1 MTRTRATILKATL
14 LLAVIASLGC
24 LSVPPRNVPLA
35 YADPSYGYRTPE
47 GMGHDPGDIMLVLA
61 LSGGGTRAA
70 AFSYGVLQEL
80 RDTPVPGPAGPT
92 SLLDEIDLISS
103 VSGGSFVSA
112 YYGLFGDRIFEDFEP
127 RFLRRDVEGD
137 LALQLFKPINWFRLA
152 SSTYGRSD
160 LAVEFYHKEIFD
172 QATFA
177 DLPMGD
183 GAHIEINATDLSL
196 SSRFTFLQ
204 ETFDAICSDLGP
216 LEVARAVAASSAV
229 PVLLSPITLKNY
241 AGECGYEQPAWQIE
255 GLKDRRTNPRL
266 YHNALSA
273 TRGQD
278 REKHPYLHLVDGGIA
293 DNLGVRGPLAEVRER
308 GGLWRL
314 QAELPEDRPWQV
326 VVISV
331 NSVARADRTFSLRE
345 ASPTLPELLGAVTDV
360 QMGRYSFE
368 TLALLHDEMKK
379 WAEDAPPHPVHGPI
393 GIHLIELDFNEV
405 EDPEERHY
413 LNNVGTNFHLDDEA
427 VDRLIAAGR
436 KLLRDSP
443 AFQELLKQLAE
454 EGEEPKPSP

>member
-1 MTRTRATILKATL
+1 
-14 LLAVIASLGC
+14 
-24 LSVPPRNVPLA
+24 
-35 YADPSYGYRTPE
+35 
-47 GMGHDPGDIMLVLA
+47 MGRDPGDIALVLA

-80 RDTPVPGPAGPT
+80 RDTPLPGDGAPT

-112 YYGLFGDRIFEDFEP
+112 YYGLFGERIFTDFEP

-152 SSTYGRSD
+152 SSTYDRSD
-160 LAVEFYHKEIFD
+160 IAIEFYHEEIFE

-177 DLPMGD
+177 DLPAD

-241 AGECGYEQPAWQIE
+241 AGECGYEQPAWQVD
-255 GLKDRRTNPRL
+255 GLKARRTNPRL
-266 YHNALSA
+266 YFNAVAA

-278 REKHPYLHLVDGGIA
+278 RAKHPYLHLVDGGVA
-293 DNLGVRGPLAEVRER
+293 DNLGVRGPLAQVRER

-314 QAELPEDRPWQV
+314 QSELPEDRPRHLV
-326 VVISV
+326 FISV
-331 NSVARADRTFSLRE
+331 NSMARADQTFTLRE

-360 QMGRYSFE
+360 QMGRYTYE

-379 WAEDAPPHPVHGPI
+379 WGEDAPPHPEHGAI
-393 GIHLIELDFNEV
+393 GIHLIELDFNLV
-405 EDPEERHY
+405 EDPAERHY

-436 KLLRDSP
+436 ELLRHSP
-443 AFQELLKQLAE
+443 VFQELLKQLAAQSR
-454 EGEEPKPSP
+454 EPAPEP

>member
-1 MTRTRATILKATL
+1 MVKAAL
-14 LLAVIASLGC
+14 LLPVIASLGC
-24 LSVPPRNVPLA
+24 LSAPPRNAPLA
-35 YADPSYGYRTPE
+35 HADTSYGYRTPAD
-47 GMGHDPGDIMLVLA
+47 MGSDPGEVVLVLA
-61 LSGGGTRAA
+61 FSGGGTRAA

-80 RDTPVPGPAGPT
+80 RDTEVPGAEGPA

-103 VSGGSFVSA
+103 VSGGSFTSA
-112 YYGLFGDRIFEDFEP
+112 YYGLFGDRIFDDFET

-137 LALQLFKPINWFRLA
+137 IALQLFNPINWFRLA
-152 SSTYGRSD
+152 SGRYGRSD
-160 LAVEFYHKEIFD
+160 LAVAFYHEEIFD

-177 DLPMGD
+177 DLPTD
-183 GAHIEINATDLSL
+183 DRAHIEINATDLSL
-196 SSRFTFLQ
+196 SSRFTFVQ

-229 PVLLSPITLKNY
+229 PVLLSPITLRNN

-266 YHNALSA
+266 YFDAVAA

-278 REKHPYLHLVDGGIA
+278 REKHPYLHLVDGGVA

-314 QAELPEDRPWQV
+314 ESALESRPRQV
-326 VVISV
+326 VIISV
-331 NSVARADRTFSLRE
+331 NSIARADQTFTLRE

-360 QMGRYSFE
+360 QMGRYTYE

-379 WAEDAPPHPVHGPI
+379 WAEEAPSHPVHGPV
-393 GIHLIELDFNEV
+393 GVHLIELDFNEV

-443 AFQELLKQLAE
+443 VFQELLKQLAAQ
-454 EGEEPKPSP
+454 GEEPMTSR